1 MKKNNANKKIEY
13 YKMKN
18 DYYANRISNVDKK
31 INETKSFLLLIKVTN
46 GKSYNK
52 KRKCLKTLSNL
63 LVLKNK
69 LQGQKTK
76 FNYSYEWSKSLV
88 EHKVNKPNDLVYHDF
103 IEYIESNEAHSEV
116 PYNPYRIFHLN
127 RWTKKLNKLLLKISY
142 IEFILENK
150 KLNKAKKLYL
160 SKRLDFLKD
169 GAQSFESYIND
180 TKLNFFSKFHS
191 KQVSRLEKL
200 PKSHGAKKIK
210 SKYVIDLKNAVKYYN
225 NGILATKVLKGVNL
239 QIPYGEFVVILGPS
253 GSGKTTLLN
262 VVSGMDTATYGTTV
276 VCNNNLI
283 NYSSSE
289 LTDFRRKNIGYVFQQ
304 YGLLPNLSIKENV
317 EVGSNLQTNKAKRI
331 NIDEL
336 LKSVGIYEH
345 RNKFPHE
352 LSGGQQQ
359 RVSIARSVAKNPDI
373 IFGDEPTGAIDEEMS
388 KQIMQ
393 LFLDVNKKY
402 KTTIIIVTHNP
413 IFADLATMVIKV
425 KDGNIAQIIKNKKPK
440 KVEQLNWTK

>member
-1 MKKNNANKKIEY
+1 MKKNNANKKINL
-13 YKMKN
+13 YKSKN
-18 DYYANRISNVDKK
+18 DHYSRCINLIDKK
-31 INETKSFLLLIKVTN
+31 IAVAKSIIEKSSGINKRTYKQKRKNLKILNRLLIT
-46 GKSYNK
+46 
-52 KRKCLKTLSNL
+52 
-63 LVLKNK
+63 KNK
-69 LQGQKTK
+69 LEGKKTK
-76 FNYSYEWSKSLV
+76 YNYLYEWSKSLV
-88 EHKVNKPNDLVYHDF
+88 KHKVSEPNDLVYHDY
-103 IEYIESNEAHSEV
+103 IEYIESNQKHSQI
-116 PYNPYRIFHLN
+116 PYNFHKIFYLN
-127 RWTKKLNKLLLKISY
+127 RWTKKLNKVLLKVSY
-142 IEFILENK
+142 LKFILETK
-150 KLNKAKKLYL
+150 KLNKAKKLYFT
-160 SKRLDFLKD
+160 KRIEFLED
-169 GAQSFESYIND
+169 NALSFESYIND
-180 TKLNFFSKFHS
+180 TKLNFYSKFHS

-262 VVSGMDTATYGTTV
+262 VISGMDTATYGTTV

-283 NYSSSE
+283 NLKSPE

-304 YGLLPNLSIKENV
+304 YGLLPNLTIRENV
-317 EVGSNLQTNKAKRI
+317 EVGSNLQTNKDKRI

-336 LKSVGIYEH
+336 LKNIGIYEH

-425 KDGNIAQIIKNKKPK
+425 KDGNIAEIVKNKKPK
-440 KVEQLNWTK
+440 RVDQLNWTK

>member
-1 MKKNNANKKIEY
+1 MKKNNANKKIAI
-13 YKMKN
+13 YKNKN
-18 DYYANRISNVDKK
+18 DYFSNRILVIDKK
-31 INETKSFLLLIKVTN
+31 IEQVKTTIEKKSVVRK
-46 GKSYNK
+46 KSYRQ
-52 KRKCLKTLSNL
+52 KRKSLRGLSKL
-63 LVLKNK
+63 QITKNK
-69 LQGQKTK
+69 LLGKRTK
-76 FNYSYEWSKSLV
+76 YNYLYEWSKSL
-88 EHKVNKPNDLVYHDF
+88 EAHKVNKPNDAVYHDF

-116 PYNPYRIFHLN
+116 PYNPYRIFYLN
-127 RWTKKLNKLLLKISY
+127 KWTKKLNKVLLKISY
-142 IEFILENK
+142 FKFIIENK
-150 KLNKAKKLYL
+150 KINRAKKLYL
-160 SKRLDFLKD
+160 SKRIQFLED
-169 GAQSFESYIND
+169 NALSFESYIND

-191 KQVSRLEKL
+191 KQVSKLGKL
-200 PKSHGAKKIK
+200 PKSHGAKKVK
-210 SKYVIDLKNAVKYYN
+210 SKYVIDLKNTTKYYN

-262 VVSGMDTATYGTTV
+262 VISGMDTATYGTTI

-283 NYSSSE
+283 NYSASE

-317 EVGSNLQTNKAKRI
+317 EIGSNLQTNKSKRI
-331 NIDEL
+331 DIDEL
-336 LKSVGIYEH
+336 LKNIGIYEH

-373 IFGDEPTGAIDEEMS
+373 IFGDEPTGAIDEQMS

-413 IFADLATMVIKV
+413 IFADLASMVIKI
-425 KDGNIAQIIKNKKPK
+425 KDGNIAQVIKNKKPK
-440 KVEQLNWTK
+440 KVEDLNWTK